1 MISRRTLVTA
11 TGATLVAAGAVTAG
25 GEYALMTRRD
35 AGFPRPP
42 DADAHGHL
50 LWSNWSGSQSAYPAA
65 RAAPASED
73 ELVALVKTAVAPVR
87 AVGAGHS
94 FTALVPTEGTLV
106 SLDQISGI
114 VSHDA
119 AKLQATIRAGTR
131 LGTLG
136 PALADIGQ
144 EMLTLPDINKQA
156 LAGALA
162 TGTHGTGQ
170 TLQAIHGSV
179 QSFRLV
185 TAKGDI
191 VEASPDQNA
200 EIFHA
205 TKVGL
210 GAFGILTEVTLQ
222 NRVLTRIRKRVYAV
236 PTHDAMDAWPGLKA
250 QHRNAEM
257 YILPFTGMTAIITGD
272 PTTDPVA
279 PRGPD
284 TDVDTLMDLKALRDW
299 LAVLPPLRR
308 YIARKAIENTPP
320 TNSVDDG
327 WKLLSNERPVRF
339 NEMEYHLPAEVQT
352 QAALEIL
359 EAVETNRPDVFFP
372 FEIRSIAPDDAYLSP
387 FYDRASGSIAVHAYY
402 LNDYSFLFDIVEPI
416 LRRHGGRPHWGKLN
430 SLGAADFAALYPRWK
445 DAVEIRQTLDPDGKF
460 LNPYLRKV
468 FGNA

>member
-1 MISRRTLVTA
+1 MISRRTLVTG
-11 TGATLVAAGAVTAG
+11 TGATVVAVGTVVA
-25 GEYALMTRRD
+25 GEYALRQQRD
-35 AGFPRPP
+35 AEAPP
-42 DADAHGHL
+42 PPATDAIGHL
-50 LWSNWSGSQSAYPAA
+50 LWRNWSGNQSAYPTA
-65 RAAPASED
+65 RVAPASED
-73 ELVALVKTAVAPVR
+73 ELVSLVNTATAPVR

-94 FTALVPTEGTLV
+94 FTALVPTDGTLV
-106 SLDQISGI
+106 SLDQLSGI

-119 AKLQATIRAGTR
+119 TKLQATIRAGTR
-131 LGTLG
+131 LGELG
-136 PALADIGQ
+136 PALAAIGQ

-156 LAGALA
+156 LGGALA

-191 VEASPDQNA
+191 VEASRDANT
-200 EIFHA
+200 EIFQA
-205 TKVGL
+205 ARVGL
-210 GAFGILTEVTLQ
+210 GAFGILSEVTLQ
-222 NRVLTRIRKRVYAV
+222 NRVLTRIRKRVYAL
-236 PTHDAMDAWPGLKA
+236 PTRDAMDAWPGLKA

-257 YILPFTGMTAIITGD
+257 YILPFTGMTAVITGD
-272 PTTDPVA
+272 PTGDPVV

-320 TNSVDDG
+320 TDAVDDG

-339 NEMEYHLPAEVQT
+339 NEMEFHLPAEAQT

-359 EAVETNRPDVFFP
+359 TAVETNRPDVFFP
-372 FEIRSIAPDDAYLSP
+372 FEIRSIALDDAYLSP
-387 FYDRASGSIAVHAYY
+387 FYNRESGSIAVHAYY
-402 LNDYSFLFDIVEPI
+402 RNDYSFLFDIVEPI

-445 DAVEIRQTLDPDGKF
+445 DAIGIRQTLDPDGKF